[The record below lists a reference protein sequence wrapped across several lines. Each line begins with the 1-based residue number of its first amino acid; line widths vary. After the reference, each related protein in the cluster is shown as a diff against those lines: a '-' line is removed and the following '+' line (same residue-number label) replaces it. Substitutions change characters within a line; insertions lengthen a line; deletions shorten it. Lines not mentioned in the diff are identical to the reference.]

1 MSIKKNRDSRSDE
14 FWNTFVLGKTQAWA
28 VVIGLIDD
36 RIVDDLDDL
45 KQTLERLTTNH
56 NKTLK

>member
-1 MSIKKNRDSRSDE
+1 MSIEKNNNSRSDE
-14 FWNTFVLGKTQAWA
+14 FWNAFVLGKTQAWA

-45 KQTLERLTTNH
+45 KQTLERLITN
-56 NKTLK
+56 NQKTVK

>member
-1 MSIKKNRDSRSDE
+1 MSTKKNKESRSDE
-14 FWNTFVLGKTQAWA
+14 FWNAFVLGKTQAWA
-28 VVIGLIDD
+28 VVIGLINDQ
-36 RIVDDLDDL
+36 IVDDLEDL